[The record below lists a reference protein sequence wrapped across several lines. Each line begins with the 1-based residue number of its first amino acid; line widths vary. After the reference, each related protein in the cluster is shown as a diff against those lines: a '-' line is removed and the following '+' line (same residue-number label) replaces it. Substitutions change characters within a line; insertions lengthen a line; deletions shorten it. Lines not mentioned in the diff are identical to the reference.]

1 MKVIDVLKLWSCRVD
16 IYYKGQYATRCE
28 DYKDLN
34 NMKEWLLNAEV
45 RDFDADIN
53 DYGTCYLE
61 IDSE

>member
-1 MKVIDVLKLWSCRVD
+1 MKVIDILKLSSCKVD
-16 IYYKGQYATRCE
+16 IYYKGQYITRFE

-34 NMKEWLLNAEV
+34 NIEEWLLNSEV

-53 DYGTCYLE
+53 DYGVGYLE